1 MVMLVMLV
9 NLDGKPFS
17 LTIWAFFF
25 LFKSCLLMLPLQAVI
40 SLNKI
45 LVEVNQSAAQEQHK
59 HGS

>member
-25 LFKSCLLMLPLQAVI
+25 LFKSCLLMLPFQAVI
-40 SLNKI
+40 LLNK
-45 LVEVNQSAAQEQHK
+45 LLGKVNQSAAQEQQK
-59 HGS
+59 YGS